1 MPRSLRLPLRFL
13 RGSYTRLALTVVALA
28 SGVALVCA
36 FDLASRGVARGF
48 VEIIDTMA
56 GRAALQVAAGD
67 GTLFPED
74 VEEAVAGVPG
84 VELAVPVMSAT
95 AFTVDDSGELLTV
108 HGIDITADD
117 TVRVYAARDEEGL
130 ELEEPLIF
138 LSQPDSVM
146 LTRAFADRR
155 GLRMGASISL
165 ETPTGRR
172 RFTVRGLL
180 EPEGVAR
187 VYGGNLVVMDLQAAE
202 AAFGR
207 PGFINRIDIVVD
219 READVTGVRNAIAAV
234 LPSGFQVEAPAQ
246 RKADLHRVMNS
257 LQLMMQGIGVVG
269 VLAAFLI
276 AFNRLASVFDARTW
290 QLGMMRA
297 VGVSAGGVWRELLTE
312 SLLLGLAGVAIG
324 IPMGIALGRFLLP
337 VVATTTAL
345 SYKLIAAD
353 TGFAVRPASLAL
365 SAALGIGAAVLAGAL
380 PAWRAARAPAAETIR
395 RRGVEYART
404 TPRTMRALRWLLV
417 GAFTA
422 AVALQLVTRAPALG
436 VVATGLAAVGAAL
449 AARPLLDTFRAV
461 QVPLLRHVVGPSARF
476 AASTLTVGG
485 RRAALTIATLGVGL
499 GAVVWLATLAASFE
513 RSVVDVLSGV
523 LRCDLFVSSPRTA
536 SGFLEAPIDDGAASE
551 LAAVEGVAVV
561 VGERQVDWEY
571 QGGAITI
578 NAIDSRYFM
587 TPEFGQYPLFG
598 RAIPDVWEAVARGSA
613 AIVSSNF
620 VLNLGGALGDTI
632 VLASPRGPV
641 SVQIGGVT
649 TDFASPRGTLEIS
662 RELYTRHWHDAQVNR
677 FYVQV
682 DDGADVAAVRASIA
696 RTVGRK
702 YGTRTLSAGELVGY
716 FATQVRRAFAP
727 FDVLTAMVF
736 VVVLIAVA
744 DTLAAGVIERTREF
758 GALRAVGVARR
769 YIGRM
774 VVVESVILGVLGLV
788 IALAFGLGL
797 GVLWVEATYPYLIGW
812 VLELHIPYSQLA
824 LVILMTLVV
833 CVVAAV
839 LPAIHAARLDPAEA
853 LRYE

>member
-1 MPRSLRLPLRFL
+1 
-13 RGSYTRLALTVVALA
+13 
-28 SGVALVCA
+28 VALVCA

-56 GRAALQVAAGD
+56 GRAALQVAAGH
-67 GTLFPED
+67 GAPFPEHVVD
-74 VEEAVAGVPG
+74 AVAGVPG
-84 VELAVPVMSAT
+84 VELSVPVMTAT

-108 HGIDITADD
+108 QGIDITADAA
-117 TVRVYAARDEEGL
+117 VRVYSARDEEGL
-130 ELEEPLIF
+130 ELEDPLVF
-138 LSQPDSVM
+138 LSQSDSVM
-146 LTRAFADRR
+146 LTRAFANRR
-155 GLRMGASISL
+155 GLTMGAPISL
-165 ETPTGRR
+165 ETPMGRR

-187 VYGGNLVVMDLQAAE
+187 VYGGNLVVMDLHAAA

-207 PGFINRIDIVVD
+207 PGFINRIDVVVE
-219 READVTGVRNAIAAV
+219 READVTGVRNAIVAV

-246 RKADLHRVMNS
+246 RKADLHRVMQS

-297 VGVSAGGVWRELLTE
+297 VGVSAGAVWRELLME
-312 SLLLGLAGVAIG
+312 SLLVGVAGVAIG
-324 IPMGIALGRFLLP
+324 IPIGIALGRFLLP

-353 TGFAVRPASLAL
+353 TGFAVRPASLVL
-365 SAALGIGAAVLAGAL
+365 SAGLGIGAAVLAAAL

-395 RRGVEYART
+395 RLGVEPSRT
-404 TPRTMRALRWLLV
+404 DPRTMRSIRWLLV
-417 GAFTA
+417 GSFVA
-422 AVALQLVTRAPALG
+422 AVALQLVTRSPALG

-449 AARPLLDTFRAV
+449 TARPLLDTFRAV
-461 QVPLLRHVVGPSARF
+461 QGPLLRRVAGPSARF
-476 AASTLTVGG
+476 AASSLAVGG

-499 GAVVWLATLAASFE
+499 GAVVWLATLATSFE

-523 LRCDLFVSSPRTA
+523 LRCDLFVSSARTA
-536 SGFLEAPIDDGAASE
+536 SGFLEAPIDDGAATE
-551 LAAVEGVAVV
+551 LAAVDGVAAV

-578 NAIDSRYFM
+578 NAIDSRYFI

-598 RAIPDVWEAVARGSA
+598 RAIPDVWAAVARGSA

-620 VLNLGGALGDTI
+620 VLNLGGTLGDTI

-641 SVQIGGVT
+641 SLQIGGVT

-662 RELYTRHWHDAQVNR
+662 RELYTRYWHDAQVNR

-702 YGTRTLSAGELVGY
+702 YGTRILSAGELVGY

-727 FDVLTAMVF
+727 FGVLTVMVF

-744 DTLAAGVIERTREF
+744 DTLAAGVVERTREF
-758 GALRAVGVARR
+758 GALRAVGVARQ

-774 VVVESVILGVLGLV
+774 VVVESVILGALGLV

-797 GVLWVEATYPYLIGW
+797 GALWVEATYPYLIGW
-812 VLELHIPYSQLA
+812 VLELHIPYEQLA
-824 LVILMTLVV
+824 IVVLMTMVV